1 MKKIIK
7 KISGVIQVIL
17 LAPVKLPGKFI
28 NIIKYIGLGLGILES
43 VIVEKDEQE
52 QQKEGAD
59 AGAEHTQLLAGSNS
73 VDPTPKG
80 ISNREK
86 VSDGI
91 IKYDLET
98 GKEVLNE
105 ME

>member
-43 VIVEKDEQE
+43 VIVEKDEQD
-52 QQKEGAD
+52 QQEEGAD
-59 AGAEHTQLLAGSNS
+59 AGVEHTQLVAGSNS
-73 VDPTPKG
+73 LDPTAKSV
-80 ISNREK
+80 SNRKK
-86 VSDGI
+86 VLDGI

-98 GKEVLNE
+98 GKEVVNE